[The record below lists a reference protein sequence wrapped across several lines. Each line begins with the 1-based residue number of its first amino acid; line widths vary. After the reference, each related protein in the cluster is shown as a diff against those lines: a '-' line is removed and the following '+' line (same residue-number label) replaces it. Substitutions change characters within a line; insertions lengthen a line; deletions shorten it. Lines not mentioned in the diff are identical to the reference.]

1 MNTMKLTIFGATG
14 RTGQLLVKQA
24 LEAGHELTVY
34 VRNSNAI
41 KFQNKNLKVIQG
53 ELHEKA
59 KLKDAVSGADAC
71 ISVLGGNSLTKHAT
85 IICEGIENI
94 ISAMEACGVKLF
106 IYLSS
111 LGAGESKYLMSPI
124 ARLLIVHFLLRIPL
138 QDHTRNQHFIAK
150 SKLQWT
156 ILQPGGLTD
165 NELTGIYKSGSELIQ
180 IKGSPSISRANVAH
194 FILTEAIQSK
204 FIGKEVWLYE

>member
-1 MNTMKLTIFGATG
+1 MKLTIFGATG

-24 LEAGHELTVY
+24 LEAGHELTLF
-34 VRNSNAI
+34 VRNANAI
-41 KFQNKNLKVIQG
+41 TLVDVNLKVVQG
-53 ELHEKA
+53 DLSNKVQLTEVIA
-59 KLKDAVSGADAC
+59 GSDAC

-85 IICEGIENI
+85 ELCNGIKNI
-94 ISAMEACGVKLF
+94 VNVMETCGVKRF

-111 LGAGESKYLMSPI
+111 LGAGNSKQLMPAI
-124 ARLLIVHFLLRIPL
+124 ARLLIVNLLLRIPL
-138 QDHTRNQHFIAK
+138 QDHTRNQQVIAQ

-165 NELTGIYKSGSELIQ
+165 KVLTGVYNSGSEMTP
-180 IKGSPSISRANVAH
+180 IKGSAAISRANVAH
-194 FILTEAIQSK
+194 FILAEAVHNK

>member
-1 MNTMKLTIFGATG
+1 MKLTIFGATG

-24 LEAGHELTVY
+24 LEAGHELTLF
-34 VRNSNAI
+34 VRNANAI
-41 KFQNKNLKVIQG
+41 TLVDINLKVVQG
-53 ELHEKA
+53 DLSNKVQLTEVIA
-59 KLKDAVSGADAC
+59 GADTC

-85 IICEGIENI
+85 ELCNGIENI
-94 ISAMEACGVKLF
+94 INVMETCGVKRF

-111 LGAGESKYLMSPI
+111 LGAGNSKQLMPAI
-124 ARLLIVHFLLRIPL
+124 ARLLIVNLLLRIPL
-138 QDHTRNQHFIAK
+138 QDHTRNQQVIAQ

-165 NELTGIYKSGSELIQ
+165 KALTGVYNSGSELTP
-180 IKGSPSISRANVAH
+180 IKGSAAISRANVAH
-194 FILTEAIQSK
+194 FILAEAVQNK